1 MTQQSH
7 SRVYNLEKTIIPKE
21 TCTPVFT
28 AALFTTAK
36 IRKQPKCPMT
46 KEWIKKMWHRC
57 TMECYSAIKR
67 NTFES
72 VLMRW
77 MNLEPIIQ
85 CEASQKEKD
94 QYRILTHVYRI

>member
-67 NTFES
+67 KKCVPFAET
-72 VLMRW
+72 W
-77 MNLEPIIQ
+77 MDLGTVIQ
-85 CEASQKEKD
+85 REVSQKEINII
-94 QYRILTHVYRI
+94 Y